1 MIRKPCSPC
10 NLRAA
15 NCFIIKRQPT
25 PTVVNIHHLELFY
38 YVARHQGV
46 SAAARHIP
54 YGIQQPAISA
64 QVLQLESNLGVTLFQ
79 RRPFQ
84 LTREGAALYSHIE
97 PFFSGLPELQ
107 SRISGGA
114 HERLRIAAPE
124 LVQRE
129 YLPPLLGRIRLNLP
143 RFHFSLTEA
152 RQDQIEN
159 LLVAQEIDVGL
170 AVQTSKPSASL
181 QATPIRHLHMTLL
194 VPEKFDIDSAAQL
207 FASDRIAAPLITL
220 AGSDTVRR
228 AFLEE
233 LRNRQIEWLPSL
245 ELSSLD
251 LVARYAA
258 QGFGIGLS
266 VKLAR
271 IRLPKGVIE
280 IPLEGFPPVTFS
292 VFHQPRTT
300 PLVDTFISECRL
312 LAEELFGPA

>member
-1 MIRKPCSPC
+1 MIHKPCSPC

-15 NCFIIKRQPT
+15 NCSTIKRQPT
-25 PTVVNIHHLELFY
+25 PTAVNIHHLELFY

-84 LTREGAALYSHIE
+84 LTREGAALYAHIE

-194 VPEKFDIDSAAQL
+194 VPEKFGIDSAAQL

-292 VFHQPRTT
+292 VFHQPRTS